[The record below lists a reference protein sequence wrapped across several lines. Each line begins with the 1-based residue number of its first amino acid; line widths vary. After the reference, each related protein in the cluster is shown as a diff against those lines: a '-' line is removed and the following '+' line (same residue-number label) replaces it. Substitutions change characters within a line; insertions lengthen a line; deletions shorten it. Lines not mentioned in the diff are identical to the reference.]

1 MNKNLLDDILK
12 SMQDNNYKIVE
23 LETTTAINE
32 RKNQVINSVKKSF
45 DVENNKKEESEST
58 EEEVQAK
65 KEKELDNER
74 RGK

>member
-1 MNKNLLDDILK
+1 MEYYGKEIK
-12 SMQDNNYKIVE
+12 K
-23 LETTTAINE
+23 AINE

-45 DVENNKKEESEST
+45 DVENNKKEELEST

>member
-1 MNKNLLDDILK
+1 MEYCGEEIKK
-12 SMQDNNYKIVE
+12 
-23 LETTTAINE
+23 AINE

-45 DVENNKKEESEST
+45 NIEDNKEKKVEPT
-58 EEEVQAK
+58 EEEIQAK

>member
-1 MNKNLLDDILK
+1 MEYYGDEIKK
-12 SMQDNNYKIVE
+12 V
-23 LETTTAINE
+23 INE
-32 RKNQVINSVKKSF
+32 KKNQVINSVKKSF

>member
-1 MNKNLLDDILK
+1 MEYYGD
-12 SMQDNNYKIVE
+12 KIKK
-23 LETTTAINE
+23 AINE

>member
-1 MNKNLLDDILK
+1 MEYYGDEIKK
-12 SMQDNNYKIVE
+12 
-23 LETTTAINE
+23 AINE

-74 RGK
+74 KGK

>member
-1 MNKNLLDDILK
+1 MEYYGDEIKK
-12 SMQDNNYKIVE
+12 
-23 LETTTAINE
+23 AINE
-32 RKNQVINSVKKSF
+32 RKNQVINSAKKSF

>member
-1 MNKNLLDDILK
+1 MEYYGKEIK
-12 SMQDNNYKIVE
+12 K
-23 LETTTAINE
+23 AINE

-45 DVENNKKEESEST
+45 DVENNKKEESKST

>member
-1 MNKNLLDDILK
+1 MEYYNGEEIKR
-12 SMQDNNYKIVE
+12 S
-23 LETTTAINE
+23 INE

-45 DVENNKKEESEST
+45 DVEEDSKKEESEPT
-58 EEEVQAK
+58 KEEIQAK

>member
-1 MNKNLLDDILK
+1 MEYYGKEIK
-12 SMQDNNYKIVE
+12 K
-23 LETTTAINE
+23 AINE

>member
-1 MNKNLLDDILK
+1 MEYYDDEIK
-12 SMQDNNYKIVE
+12 K
-23 LETTTAINE
+23 AINE

>member
-1 MNKNLLDDILK
+1 MEYYGKEIK
-12 SMQDNNYKIVE
+12 K
-23 LETTTAINE
+23 AINE
-32 RKNQVINSVKKSF
+32 RKNQVTNSVKKSF

>member
-1 MNKNLLDDILK
+1 MEYYGDEIKESINK
-12 SMQDNNYKIVE
+12 
-23 LETTTAINE
+23 

-45 DVENNKKEESEST
+45 DVEDNKKEESEPT
-58 EEEVQAK
+58 KEEIQAK

>member
-1 MNKNLLDDILK
+1 MEYYGDEIKK
-12 SMQDNNYKIVE
+12 
-23 LETTTAINE
+23 AINE

-45 DVENNKKEESEST
+45 NIEDNKEEKVEPT
-58 EEEVQAK
+58 EEEIQAK

>member
-1 MNKNLLDDILK
+1 MKEK
-12 SMQDNNYKIVE
+12 MK
-23 LETTTAINE
+23 
-32 RKNQVINSVKKSF
+32 VINSVKKSF
-45 DVENNKKEESEST
+45 DVENNKKEESEPT

>member
-1 MNKNLLDDILK
+1 MEYYGDEIKK
-12 SMQDNNYKIVE
+12 
-23 LETTTAINE
+23 AINE
-32 RKNQVINSVKKSF
+32 RKNQVINSVKKFF

>member
-1 MNKNLLDDILK
+1 MEYYGNEIKK
-12 SMQDNNYKIVE
+12 
-23 LETTTAINE
+23 AINE

>member
-1 MNKNLLDDILK
+1 MEYYGKEIK
-12 SMQDNNYKIVE
+12 K
-23 LETTTAINE
+23 AIKE

>member
-1 MNKNLLDDILK
+1 MEYYGKEIK
-12 SMQDNNYKIVE
+12 K
-23 LETTTAINE
+23 AINE

-45 DVENNKKEESEST
+45 DVENNKKEESQST

>member
-1 MNKNLLDDILK
+1 MEYYSDEIKK
-12 SMQDNNYKIVE
+12 
-23 LETTTAINE
+23 AINE

>member
-1 MNKNLLDDILK
+1 MKYYGDEIK
-12 SMQDNNYKIVE
+12 K
-23 LETTTAINE
+23 AINE

>member
-1 MNKNLLDDILK
+1 MEYYGKEIK
-12 SMQDNNYKIVE
+12 K
-23 LETTTAINE
+23 AINE

-58 EEEVQAK
+58 EKEVQAK

>member
-1 MNKNLLDDILK
+1 MEYYSKEIK
-12 SMQDNNYKIVE
+12 K
-23 LETTTAINE
+23 AINE

>member
-1 MNKNLLDDILK
+1 MEYYGDEIKK
-12 SMQDNNYKIVE
+12 
-23 LETTTAINE
+23 AINE

>member
-1 MNKNLLDDILK
+1 MEYYGKEIK
-12 SMQDNNYKIVE
+12 K
-23 LETTTAINE
+23 AINE

-45 DVENNKKEESEST
+45 NIEDNKEEKVEPT
-58 EEEVQAK
+58 EEEIQAK